1 MRAGRGAPVAAIQR
15 YYTLVPRNTSAAW
28 PLMTAS
34 YQTNHAEGRANFDAF
49 WGQVQ
54 SVSATNVRQVGTNLV
69 RATLTYR
76 RSSGTSVEVTTFRL
90 VNEGGVLK
98 IADSSVG

>member
-1 MRAGRGAPVAAIQR
+1 VATVQR

-28 PLMTAS
+28 SQLTS
-34 YQTNHAEGRANFDAF
+34 DYQTNHAGGRQGFDSF
-49 WGQVQ
+49 WAPVQ
-54 SVSATNVRQVGTNLV
+54 SVTATNVRQVGADLV

-90 VNEGGVLK
+90 VEQGGVLK

>member
-1 MRAGRGAPVAAIQR
+1 VAASPVATIQR
-15 YYTLVPRNTSAAW
+15 YYTLVPRDTSAAW
-28 PLMTAS
+28 PLLTAS
-34 YQTNHAEGRANFDAF
+34 YQTNHAGGRRGFDSF
-49 WGQVQ
+49 WAPVQ
-54 SVSATNVRQVGTNLV
+54 SVSATNVRQIGTNLV